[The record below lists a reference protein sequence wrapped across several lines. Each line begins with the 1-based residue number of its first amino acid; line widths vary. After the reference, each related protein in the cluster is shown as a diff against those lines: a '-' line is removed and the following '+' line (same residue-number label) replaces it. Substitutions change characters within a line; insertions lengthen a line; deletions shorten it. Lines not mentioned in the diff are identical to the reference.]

1 MLMKKALLI
10 GLALGLVVAGAV
22 PALAVDLT
30 ASGFIGVAGTLFR
43 NANAGPGMAFYVAPG
58 YYPGT
63 IPVLNV
69 PFPSPASAFTP
80 NDEMGSTLTGRAELQ
95 FMVQASEDLYGV
107 FKFRMA
113 SEGANRWGTA
123 GNWGQEGGSSISV
136 AVQHLYMDFRV
147 PPKLPLWFRIG
158 LQNIFIRG
166 WTFMCED
173 VPAVS
178 ARVMID
184 PIKLSV
190 TGYFAKL
197 IDASATE
204 ATTGAEFYAVDAKIP
219 LSFGSVNIAP
229 GMFFAYQ
236 NERWALNVPDPD
248 AQKLWWL
255 GVNVDGGIGPVNM
268 QVDFIYNGGTL
279 ENTTIPDQDYGSWL
293 VCGQVSFVWQ
303 KLQVGVGG
311 RYTKGENVENND
323 IESFQLPGSGG
334 YNSESMAVS
343 GDFVVFDNGWMM
355 PGPGWPA
362 NIGLIDGPNN
372 FWFGY
377 WDIRGF
383 VYYNIFDWL
392 KVGAQV
398 GYIGDT
404 VSGVAGGVGGDAI
417 GTDADDD
424 DSIGWEMDFGVN
436 VQIYQN
442 LALHT
447 AFGYLFAN
455 KALSQAGGVKP
466 QDPWGWQSRIMY
478 MF

>member
-1 MLMKKALLI
+1 MKKALLI

-30 ASGFIGVAGTLFR
+30 ASGYIGVAGTLFR
-43 NANAGPGMAFYVAPG
+43 NTNPAPPFALYAPPG
-58 YYPGT
+58 Y
-63 IPVLNV
+63 LHR
-69 PFPSPASAFTP
+69 SPATAF
-80 NDEMGSTLTGRAELQ
+80 NDEMGSTLTGRAELA
-95 FMVQASEDLYGV
+95 FMVRASEDLYGV
-107 FKFRMA
+107 FKFRMNTN
-113 SEGANRWGTA
+113 GAQRWGVA
-123 GNWGQEGGSSISV
+123 GGWGQEGGTSISV
-136 AVQHLYMDFRV
+136 GVQHLYMDFRV
-147 PPKLPLWFRIG
+147 PPKLPLWFRVG
-158 LQNIFIRG
+158 LQNIWIRG
-166 WTFMCED
+166 WIFMCED

-204 ATTGAEFYAVDAKIP
+204 ATTGAEFYAIDTKIP
-219 LSFGSVNIAP
+219 LSFDSVNIAP
-229 GMFFAYQ
+229 GIFFAYQ
-236 NERWALNVPDPD
+236 TQRWALAASNDPN

-255 GVNVDGGIGPVNM
+255 GVNVDGGIGPVKM

-279 ENTTIPDQDYGSWL
+279 ENTTIADQKYGSWL
-293 VCGQVSFVWQ
+293 INGVVSFVWQ
-303 KLQVGVGG
+303 KLEVGVGG
-311 RYTKGENVENND
+311 KYIKGEDVNSND
-323 IESFQLPGSGG
+323 IESFQLPGSGT

-362 NIGLIDGPNN
+362 NIGLIDGPGN

-377 WDIRGF
+377 WTLRGF
-383 VYYNIFDWL
+383 AYFQVVDWL

-404 VSGVAGGVGGDAI
+404 VKNGDCI

-424 DSIGWEMDFGVN
+424 SSIGWEMDFGVN
-436 VQIYQN
+436 VQIYKN

-455 KALSQAGGVKP
+455 KALSQAGGIKP
-466 QDPWGWQSRIMY
+466 ASPWGWQSRLMY